1 MKNIEE
7 WSKDSINLCWT
18 NYSRSCIVNSAFPN
32 ADKSTIAQSSAM
44 FCTWPIWRES
54 CTAIMCTSMQSTL
67 EIWLRQISNAN
78 GLGSYHS
85 NIDHLVVLYSCL
97 TLEVIRL
104 SKKKYETSTVGLEI
118 SFLALKSVHQK
129 LFTRKRL
136 RYFKCYLV

>member
-7 WSKDSINLCWT
+7 WSRDSINLCWT
-18 NYSRSCIVNSAFPN
+18 NYSRCCIVNSAFPN

-104 SKKKYETSTVGLEI
+104 SKKIWNLNSGAGDFFFGSQVRSPKV
-118 SFLALKSVHQK
+118 VHKEKTQI
-129 LFTRKRL
+129 F
-136 RYFKCYLV
+136 